1 MKAFIR
7 IDSEPAGEKR
17 AVFWNEELSHHI
29 SEQEI
34 QDILKLSA
42 KNLWKTDLHNGSQ
55 IGSHLY
61 RFLNGTGGRLQSVL
75 RESVQKGDPL
85 YLYLDIPYRLNSL
98 PFELLCNDR
107 FLLLNDH
114 PRTFVVRRVSDRNR
128 RKDEKPEKRPLSVL
142 FTACS
147 PNDLK
152 VHQALRFEKEE
163 ELILAAT
170 EKFPV
175 HMTIE
180 DSGSLEG
187 IQDALCE
194 GGGEYDILHIT
205 GHAGIDQKLGP
216 VVYMEDETGR
226 PDRVTP
232 ARLSEAVRDFP
243 PRVLFLSGCSTGK
256 SDKVSESE
264 SLAFQMVENGIPIVL
279 GWGLPVS
286 DRGAT
291 LLTTVLYKYF
301 GMGKSICEAVNFSR
315 QAMKEHYNPWPLL
328 RLFSDGSPLA
338 PLIAPG
344 QKLRARHP
352 RKTKY
357 KFLSDSHV
365 KVLEKGFVGRRRE
378 IQKGVRVLRGMQDEH
393 GAEKYGL
400 LIRGPAGI
408 GKSCLSGKLIERFP
422 DAELIVIHGRLKAVD
437 IIQKLR
443 KMFDRKGVESGLAV
457 LKADLEYEDR
467 IKALFRAAF
476 REVPVIF
483 CFDDFE
489 QNLERYGDVYQMD
502 AESLPVAVPIL
513 QALDWAGDVRLI
525 ISSRYPFDMEYE
537 GENLRHRLGDITLM
551 GFRDAD
557 LEKKSA
563 ELFNISM
570 SGHRGIYLKFGHGNP
585 RLLEW
590 LDKIAEN
597 EDRYD
602 IGALEKALE
611 GKNEEFVRDYLSDIL
626 AKTEGEEFHCFIHQA
641 AVFRQPVDVSAFS
654 YIRHGDDNTLGFLE
668 KGVDL
673 TLFEK
678 EHPMGHDAVY
688 WVMPVIREKEWGNL
702 ECGEQKK
709 IHGAAYEWYDRKI
722 GENGERKYVYM
733 EEAVYHG
740 LESGNVRG
748 ACGHAVVLGNY
759 MSELLLYREK
769 AQLQQ
774 GVADRITD
782 EVVAEAT
789 EEKDGN
795 VAVLLNNLGY
805 VYWQLGDNRKATEYY
820 EKALAIDINVF
831 GDNHSNVAIRYN
843 NLGEAYRALGD
854 AYKATE
860 YFEKALAIF
869 GDNHPNVARGYNNL
883 GAAYHDLGDV
893 RKATEYFEKALAIDI
908 NVFGDNH
915 PNVAT
920 GYNNLGAAYRVQG
933 EARKA
938 TEYYEKALAIDINV
952 FDDNHPNVARDYNNL
967 GAAYHDLEDAHKATE
982 YFEKAL
988 AIDINVFG
996 DNHSKVAIRYNN
1008 LGMAWKELGEVR
1020 KATEYYEKALLIFT
1034 DVYGIEH
1041 PHTKTVKEN
1050 LKACLNQR

>member
-17 AVFWNEELSHHI
+17 AVFWNDELSHHI

-34 QDILKLSA
+34 QDILNLSA

-61 RFLNGTGGRLQSVL
+61 RFLNGTGGKLQSVL
-75 RESVQKGDPL
+75 RESVQKDDPL
-85 YLYLDIPYRLNSL
+85 YLYLDIPYKLNSL

-152 VHQALRFEKEE
+152 AHQALRFEKEE

-378 IQKGVRVLRGMQDEH
+378 IQKGVRVLKGMQDEH

-443 KMFDRKGVESGLAV
+443 KMFDRKGVKSGLAV

-502 AESLPVAVPIL
+502 ARSLPVAAPIL
-513 QALDWAGDVRLI
+513 QALDWAGGDVRLI

-570 SGHRGIYLKFGHGNP
+570 SGHRKMYLKFGHGNP

-602 IGALEKALE
+602 IGVLEKALE

-654 YIRHGDDNTLGFLE
+654 YIRKGDENSLGFLE

-740 LESGNVRG
+740 LEAGNVRG
-748 ACGHAVVLGNY
+748 ACGHAVDLGNY
-759 MSELLLYREK
+759 MSELLLYRER

-789 EEKDGN
+789 EEKDEN
-795 VAVLLNNLGY
+795 VAALLNELGY
-805 VYWQLGDNRKATEYY
+805 VYWQLGDYRKAREYYEKALAIDINVFGDNHPNIAIDYNNLGAAYHDLGEARKATEYYEKALAIDINVFGENHPKVAIRYNNLGEACRITGKVHKATEYYEKALAIDINVFGENHPDVAIDYNNLGAAYRALGDAYKATEYY

-831 GDNHSNVAIRYN
+831 GDNHPSVAI
-843 NLGEAYRALGD
+843 
-854 AYKATE
+854 
-860 YFEKALAIF
+860 
-869 GDNHPNVARGYNNL
+869 
-883 GAAYHDLGDV
+883 
-893 RKATEYFEKALAIDI
+893 
-908 NVFGDNH
+908 
-915 PNVAT
+915 
-920 GYNNLGAAYRVQG
+920 
-933 EARKA
+933 
-938 TEYYEKALAIDINV
+938 
-952 FDDNHPNVARDYNNL
+952 DYNNL
-967 GAAYHDLEDAHKATE
+967 A
-982 YFEKAL
+982 F
-988 AIDINVFG
+988 
-996 DNHSKVAIRYNN
+996 
-1008 LGMAWKELGEVR
+1008 AWKELGEVR

-1034 DVYGIEH
+1034 NVYGTEH
-1041 PHTKTVKEN
+1041 PHTKIVKKN